1 VKHAHDSDR
10 PRALPALPPDM
21 PEKIYYKIGE
31 VCAFTGVPSHVLRFW
46 EKQFP
51 QLQPNK
57 TQSGHRLYRKRDV
70 QTVLEIRSLLYD
82 RKFTI
87 AGAREYLASASE
99 GSAPAPSEAGARL
112 GRIKEG
118 LLRLRSILQRP
129 LPF

>member
-1 VKHAHDSDR
+1 MKHAHDPAPS
-10 PRALPALPPDM
+10 LPSLPPDM

-70 QTVLEIRSLLYD
+70 QTILQIRSLLYD

-87 AGAREYLASASE
+87 AGAREFLASASE
-99 GSAPAPSEAGARL
+99 GPSPVPSEAGARL

-118 LLRLRSILQRP
+118 LLRLRSLLQRP
-129 LPF
+129 SPF

>member
-1 VKHAHDSDR
+1 MKHAHPSDR
-10 PRALPALPPDM
+10 PRALPSLPPDV
-21 PEKIYYKIGE
+21 PEKIFYKIGE
-31 VCAFTGVPSHVLRFW
+31 VCAITGVPSHVLRFW

-57 TQSGHRLYRKRDV
+57 TQLGHRLYRKRHV

-87 AGAREYLASASE
+87 AGAREYLASSSE
-99 GSAPAPSEAGARL
+99 GFSPASSEAGARL
-112 GRIKEG
+112 GRLKEG
-118 LLRLRSILQRP
+118 LLRLRSILERP